1 MVAKKIITYANKE
14 DLNGDAIGKWALDV
28 GNAKAKC
35 RACGEKEFSF
45 LFGKSA
51 YIQHSSTKTHRANM
65 KKLEPKKQQANLK
78 EMLVGDAEQQF
89 EEKKA
94 KLFEIDITRR
104 KDSHNVSFSFMPCL
118 MDCL

>member
-1 MVAKKIITYANKE
+1 
-14 DLNGDAIGKWALDV
+14 
-28 GNAKAKC
+28 
-35 RACGEKEFSF
+35 
-45 LFGKSA
+45 
-51 YIQHSSTKTHRANM
+51 M